1 MNTFGRRRKNVVQMR
16 ESIGFVAFLVGAAA
30 LTAVSHHPNHG
41 RRTERERAAVEAA
54 AAQLTH
60 QQIADA
66 WAQATL
72 GDAQSLK
79 DIQGTFPFPVRTVHQ
94 DGSGIVLTFL
104 GHNETCIDFVS
115 QPAGNVVT
123 ARRC

>member
-1 MNTFGRRRKNVVQMR
+1 MR
-16 ESIGFVAFLVGAAA
+16 EAVGFVAFVVGAAA
-30 LTAVSHHPNHG
+30 LTAVNHHPNHG

-72 GDAQSLK
+72 GNAQPLK
-79 DIQGTFPFPVRTVHQ
+79 DVQGTFPLPVRTVHQ
-94 DGSGIVLTFL
+94 QGAGIVLTFL
-104 GHNETCIDFVS
+104 GHRETCIDFVS
-115 QPAGNVVT
+115 DPASSIVT

>member
-1 MNTFGRRRKNVVQMR
+1 MR
-16 ESIGFVAFLVGAAA
+16 EAIGFVAFVVGAAA
-30 LTAVSHHPNHG
+30 LTAVNHHPNHG

-72 GDAQSLK
+72 GNAQSLR
-79 DIQGTFPFPVRTVHQ
+79 DVQGMFPFPVRTVHQ
-94 DGSGIVLTFL
+94 DGSAIVLTFL
-104 GHNETCIDFVS
+104 GHEETCIDFVS
-115 QPAGNVVT
+115 QPAGSIVS
-123 ARRC
+123 AHRC